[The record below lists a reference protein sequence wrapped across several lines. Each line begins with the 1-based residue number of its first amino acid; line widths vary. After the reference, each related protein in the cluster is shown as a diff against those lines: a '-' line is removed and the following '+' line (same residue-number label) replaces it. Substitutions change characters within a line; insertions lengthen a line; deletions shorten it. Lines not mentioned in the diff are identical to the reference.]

1 MVPMAWTLVLN
12 LLLAWSPGAPAQVP
26 PRDTPPAHIEAAR
39 AEAALRAEIDAE
51 GWTIERGLALAR
63 YQEQRK
69 AADEAQA
76 TLLTL
81 RKEFPDETRVV
92 QALTAFYIRQGRA
105 PQGMALLEE
114 AASQEPTDKEAQY
127 RVAVHYE
134 EIVRRGTGLSPD
146 EKRAYAVKGAE
157 AAQRALEIDPSYL
170 EALVYK
176 NILLRHQA
184 TVEPDEAR
192 RQALIAQADTLR
204 TEAIAMKARQGEK
217 ADSQPQPPPPPG
229 CNVTEPVSG
238 RTPVRVGA
246 GATAPTRTRGVNP
259 VYPPE
264 AQEAKVQGVVILD
277 VAIAEDGLVVH
288 ACVLR
293 SIPLLDQAALDAV
306 RQWEFE
312 PPLVDGAPHPIVMT
326 VTVNF
331 TLPQDGGGP
340 EGGSRARTSRR

>member
-1 MVPMAWTLVLN
+1 MRPMAWMLMLG
-12 LLLAWSPGAPAQVP
+12 LFAWSPAAAAQLP
-26 PRDTPPAHIEAAR
+26 PRDAPPPHVEAGR

-51 GWTIERGLALAR
+51 GWTVERGLALAR

-69 AADEAQA
+69 AADEAEA

-81 RKEFPDETRVV
+81 RKEFPDEKRVL
-92 QALTAFYIRQGRA
+92 QALSAFYVRQGSA
-105 PQGMALLEE
+105 PQAMALLED
-114 AASQEPTDKEAQY
+114 AAGLDPTDKEAQY

-134 EIVRRGTGLSPD
+134 EIIRRGTDLTP
-146 EKRAYAVKGAE
+146 EVKHAYAIKGAE
-157 AAQRALEIDPSYL
+157 AARRALEIDPSYA
-170 EALVYK
+170 EALVYRG
-176 NILLRHQA
+176 ILLRHQA
-184 TVEPDEAR
+184 ASEPDEGR
-192 RQALIAQADTLR
+192 RQALIAQSETLR
-204 TEAIAMKARQGEK
+204 NEAMVMVKARQEVK
-217 ADSQPQPPPPPG
+217 AASQPQPPPPPG
-229 CNVTEPVSG
+229 CDITEAVNG

-246 GATAPTRTRGVNP
+246 GATAPARTRSVNP

-264 AQEAKVQGVVILD
+264 AQEARVQGVVILD

-312 PPLVDGAPHPIVMT
+312 PPLVDGAPHPIAMT

-340 EGGSRARTSRR
+340 PAR